1 MGAQPKGWKR
11 ENQPPL
17 AQPRHRTPLA
27 RTLPT
32 PYPRT
37 HPLLSPLLHT
47 LRFSTP
53 PSLPRDGGHAPRR
66 GRRPLGR
73 AAVLPPP
80 QGLLPPLLPPA
91 PFVGGGGQGVARV
104 GCPRRRRGG
113 PRVPA
118 SIRCSR
124 PRSLLLQIFF
134 RLGCSECS
142 VHAVR
147 ALLHLI

>member
-1 MGAQPKGWKR
+1 MLNSITYLETGEPTTSRPA
-11 ENQPPL
+11 
-17 AQPRHRTPLA
+17 ATPHPA
-27 RTLPT
+27 RTHA
-32 PYPRT
+32 T
-37 HPLLSPLLHT
+37 HPLSTHPSSPVFSTPHPPLLH
-47 LRFSTP
+47 S